1 MDTPKQMND
10 PFVKKDLRMLGLTV
24 LFIAIIFGVTAYLD
38 AKTTIIRTISN
49 KIHLATL
56 KQQ

>member
-1 MDTPKQMND
+1 MDTPKQLND

-24 LFIAIIFGVTAYLD
+24 LFIAIVFGITAYLD
-38 AKTTIIRTISN
+38 AKTTIIKRISTR
-49 KIHLATL
+49 IHLATL

>member
-1 MDTPKQMND
+1 MDIPKQPND

-24 LFIAIIFGVTAYLD
+24 LFVAIIFGVTAYLD
-38 AKTTIIRTISN
+38 AKTTIIRSISS

-56 KQQ
+56 NQQ

>member
-1 MDTPKQMND
+1 MDTPKQPND
-10 PFVKKDLRMLGLTV
+10 PFVKKDLRMLGVTV
-24 LFIAIIFGVTAYLD
+24 LIIAILFGITAYLD
-38 AKTTIIRTISN
+38 AKTTIISKISN